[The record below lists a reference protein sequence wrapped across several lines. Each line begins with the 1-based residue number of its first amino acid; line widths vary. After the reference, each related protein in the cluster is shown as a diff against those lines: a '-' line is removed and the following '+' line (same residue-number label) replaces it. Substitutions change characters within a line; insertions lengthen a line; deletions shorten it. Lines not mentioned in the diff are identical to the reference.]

1 MIKFEKV
8 SKKYKEGTLA
18 LDDISFF
25 INKGEF
31 VFLIGPSGA
40 GKTTVF
46 RLLLAE
52 IKPTKGKIFI
62 SGEDI
67 NHLAKKNI
75 SLLRRQIG
83 AAFQDFKLLFDR
95 TVFENVSL
103 TLEILGKKQ
112 EEIKKRVEEVLF
124 LVGLKDK
131 GNVFPVQLSGGE
143 FQRAVIARAIAA
155 QPKILF
161 ADEPTGNLDHKTSLQ
176 IVDLLKQVNKGG
188 TTVIMATHNIEIVD
202 LLKQRVIH
210 LDKGK
215 IIKDQQKGKYK

>member
-1 MIKFEKV
+1 MIKFEKI
-8 SKKYKEGTLA
+8 SKRYKEGTVA
-18 LDDISFF
+18 LDNISFF

-62 SGEDI
+62 SGEDVS
-67 NHLAKKNI
+67 LLSKKNI

-83 AAFQDFKLLFDR
+83 AAFQDFKLLLDR

-103 TLEILGKKQ
+103 TLEILGKKK
-112 EEIKKRVEEVLF
+112 EEIKQRVEEVLF

-161 ADEPTGNLDHKTSLQ
+161 ADEPTGNLDPKTSWQ
-176 IVDLLKQVNKGG
+176 IVDLLKQINKGG
-188 TTVIMATHNIEIVD
+188 TTVIMATHNMEIVD

>member
-1 MIKFEKV
+1 MIKFEKI
-8 SKKYKEGTLA
+8 SKRYKEGTLA
-18 LDDISFF
+18 LDNISFF

-52 IKPTKGKIFI
+52 VKPTKGKIFI
-62 SGEDI
+62 NGEDI
-67 NHLAKKNI
+67 SHLSKKNI

-103 TLEILGKKQ
+103 TLEILGKKK
-112 EEIKKRVEEVLF
+112 EEIKQRVEEVLF

-143 FQRAVIARAIAA
+143 FQRAVIARAIAS

-161 ADEPTGNLDHKTSLQ
+161 ADEPTGNLDPKTSLQ
-176 IVDLLKQVNKGG
+176 IVDLLKQINKGG

>member
-1 MIKFEKV
+1 MIKFEKI
-8 SKKYKEGTLA
+8 SKRYKEGTVA
-18 LDDISFF
+18 LDNISFF
-25 INKGEF
+25 IDKGEF

-67 NHLAKKNI
+67 SHLSKKNI

-103 TLEILGKKQ
+103 ALEILGKKK
-112 EEIKKRVEEVLF
+112 EEIKQRVEEVLF

-161 ADEPTGNLDHKTSLQ
+161 ADEPTGNLDAHTSWQ
-176 IVDLLKQVNKGG
+176 IVDLLKQINKGG